1 MTLSFTH
8 SISQAQAP
16 GLPRRAGLG
25 LKNEHFSEVL
35 ETSPDIGFLKSTPK
49 TTWWPAGLSITTW
62 A

>member
-25 LKNEHFSEVL
+25 LKNEHFNEVL
-35 ETSPDIGFLKSTPK
+35 MLEPQPG
-49 TTWWPAGLSITTW
+49 PAWEAGHLSLGDGVQG
-62 A
+62 